1 MLTAFGWVVFG
12 MAVWG
17 LCIVMQ
23 AAELRQA
30 AQMAAEEGRRLV
42 YLDEFMLTKRTMLTH
57 AWTLP
62 RTNIKIDMKQLN
74 ERPVAV
80 VAAASRENGVEYY
93 QCFKKSVN
101 KQKFNQFLDGMREKW
116 PNSQVTLVMDNLAVH
131 ISKAVR
137 SKMDQLDYKAA
148 FTPKVRRTHHSLTC
162 SLCSI
167 LLTIMA

>member
-1 MLTAFGWVVFG
+1 
-12 MAVWG
+12 
-17 LCIVMQ
+17 MQ

-30 AQMAAEEGRRLV
+30 AMMAAEEGRRLV

-62 RTNIKIDMKQLN
+62 RTNILVDMKQLN
-74 ERPVAV
+74 EKPKAV
-80 VAAASRENGVEYY
+80 IVAASKEHGVEFYMI
-93 QCFKKSVN
+93 FEKSVN
-101 KQKFNQFLDGMREKW
+101 KVKFNQFLEGMREQW
-116 PNSQVTLVMDNLAVH
+116 PHSQVTLVMDNLAVH